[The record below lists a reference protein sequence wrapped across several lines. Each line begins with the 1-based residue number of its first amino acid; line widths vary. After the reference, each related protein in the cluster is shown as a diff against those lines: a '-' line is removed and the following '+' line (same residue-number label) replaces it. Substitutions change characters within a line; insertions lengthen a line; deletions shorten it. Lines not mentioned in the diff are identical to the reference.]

1 MDEVGPITPAMSR
14 FLRERRLAYVAT
26 VRPDRTPCLSP
37 KGTVLA
43 LDSRRLV
50 FADIRSPGTVSN
62 IAANPAVEINSIDPV
77 SRKGYRFRGKA
88 RLLAK
93 DEPERAE
100 ALSMYEH
107 MGVRSPVR
115 GIVLVHVESASQ
127 VRSPAYDRG
136 ATEEEIR
143 KIWSGRV

>member
-1 MDEVGPITPAMSR
+1 M
-14 FLRERRLAYVAT
+14 AYVAT

-50 FADIRSPGTVSN
+50 FADIRSPGTVAN

-115 GIVLVHVESASQ
+115 GVVLVHIESASQ